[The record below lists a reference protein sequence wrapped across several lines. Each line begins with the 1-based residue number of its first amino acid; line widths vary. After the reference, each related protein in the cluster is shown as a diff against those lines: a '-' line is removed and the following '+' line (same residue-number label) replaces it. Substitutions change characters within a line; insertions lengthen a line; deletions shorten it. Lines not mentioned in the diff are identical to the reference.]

1 MTAIKQG
8 RVRRPNMRRAV
19 VLFPSGLTL
28 FNLFFGIF
36 AIITASRGDFYRAG
50 VYVLLGGICD
60 ALDGRVARATNAGSQ
75 FGEEL
80 DSLVDAIS
88 FGLAPAMI
96 MYFAVL
102 NRDDWQWVFV
112 FLFAACAV
120 MRLARFNIEQA
131 GTAKTYFSGLP
142 SPAAGCTLA
151 SYYWFSQSWL
161 YNYGAIGNLPWQ
173 QLLRFLM
180 AALAA
185 LMISPIPYPVFPRT
199 GWRSKRA
206 LAGTL
211 LLVTSATLFATN
223 RLEYF
228 FPLCLLYV
236 AWGPIRWLI
245 GGLFERRQP
254 TIPYDL
260 SEGEDDDEDED
271 EFEIS
276 PAPVHTSR
284 HGAREIRPTREERAK
299 KLRGRDDAAASL
311 RPPRTEE
318 RPVRTERAERPE
330 RSEAERAARR
340 DKRDKR
346 EKKEGR
352 PERVPRPPRNE
363 VVASEGDAP
372 LIAAS
377 ELPIDAPTKSE
388 VVGSIST
395 GGDGTVAVASSEA
408 TPARKR
414 KRRRRRGERK
424 ERGPLDGSAPAAI
437 DTGGDE
443 GGTDDD
449 GAFDDGPEETES
461 RSPYAL
467 PPALPVSQVSTQAPG
482 EAPSAPPPVAVSA
495 PVPPAP
501 IPSTEPHE

>member
-1 MTAIKQG
+1 MTALKQG
-8 RVRRPNMRRAV
+8 RVKRPNMRRAV

-102 NRDDWQWVFV
+102 NRDGWEWVFV

-161 YNYGAIGNLPWQ
+161 YNYGAVGNLPWQ

-223 RLEYF
+223 RLEFF

-236 AWGPIRWLI
+236 MWGPIRWLI

-260 SEGEDDDEDED
+260 SEGEDDEEEE

-276 PAPVHTSR
+276 PAPAHASR
-284 HGAREIRPTREERAK
+284 HSGREIRPAREEREK
-299 KLRGRDDAAASL
+299 KQRGRDETAASL

-330 RSEAERAARR
+330 RTEAERAARR
-340 DKRDKR
+340 DKREKR

-352 PERVPRPPRNE
+352 PERVPRPPRT
-363 VVASEGDAP
+363 EG
-372 LIAAS
+372 AAS
-377 ELPIDAPTKSE
+377 ENDVAPMAIGERPIDAPTQSE
-388 VVGSIST
+388 VVGSIT
-395 GGDGTVAVASSEA
+395 NGGEGTVAVASGESA
-408 TPARKR
+408 PVRKR

-424 ERGPLDGSAPAAI
+424 ERGPADGSAPTGA
-437 DTGGDE
+437 DTDGDE
-443 GGTDDD
+443 GSSGGD
-449 GAFDDGPEETES
+449 GGFDDGTDEAES
-461 RSPYAL
+461 RSPYAV
-467 PPALPVSQVSTQAPG
+467 PPTRPPSPVSTPAPT
-482 EAPSAPPPVAVSA
+482 EAPSAPIPIAVPA